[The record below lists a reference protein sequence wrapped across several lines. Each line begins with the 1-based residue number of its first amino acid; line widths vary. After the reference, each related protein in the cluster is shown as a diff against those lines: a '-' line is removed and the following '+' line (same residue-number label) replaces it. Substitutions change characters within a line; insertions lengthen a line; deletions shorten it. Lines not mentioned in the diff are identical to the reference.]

1 MQSPGLNRKMSLHDV
16 EIRSVES
23 IKYLVYLE
31 VAFTIYMTKTGE
43 MKLSQ
48 VNINQWK
55 GSPRP
60 VTILRPEIFLW
71 KKMIHF
77 AAENSIR
84 IAARIISTDSGP
96 DRGLCS
102 NRFTRIDFWLII
114 KPFRQL
120 RWSGLDLDQWKKKWD
135 FCSENVILIAYN

>member
-48 VNINQWK
+48 VNINQ
-55 GSPRP
+55 
-60 VTILRPEIFLW
+60 
-71 KKMIHF
+71 
-77 AAENSIR
+77 
-84 IAARIISTDSGP
+84 
-96 DRGLCS
+96 
-102 NRFTRIDFWLII
+102 
-114 KPFRQL
+114 
-120 RWSGLDLDQWKKKWD
+120 
-135 FCSENVILIAYN
+135 